1 MKIVIAP
8 DSFKGSLS
16 AVEAAEAMAC
26 GVLRAKPEAK
36 IVKIPLAD
44 GGEGTTAVLVSALKG
59 ELCECLAQNP
69 IGREISACYGVVAV
83 DGVQT
88 AIIEV
93 AAASGL
99 TLVDDK
105 ERNALRASSYGTG
118 QLIRDAL
125 DRGFRNFII
134 GLGGSATTD
143 AGKGMLEALGVRFY
157 DESGKLLCDGG
168 GSLSL
173 LSQIDISE
181 MDERLQECNFRV
193 MCDVENVLYG
203 ETGAAY
209 IFAPQ
214 KGATSEDV
222 LILNCGLQRFA
233 ECVKRDLKCDISRV
247 LGGGAAGGLGA
258 ALVAFFNAKLVS
270 GAELLLKVTDFDKN
284 LNDADLV
291 LTGEGKIDSQ
301 TMMGKLL
308 SHVLRSA
315 SSRNV
320 PVVAFAGVVEG
331 KGALVKSG
339 FKDVCC
345 INRNGEKMEIVM
357 NKNVALNNLADSVF
371 NFCQDYKS

>member
-16 AVEAAEAMAC
+16 AVEAVEAMAC
-26 GVLRAKPEAK
+26 GVLRAKPESE

-59 ELCECLAQNP
+59 EICECLAQNP
-69 IGREISACYGVVAV
+69 IGREVSACYGVVKV

-99 TLVDDK
+99 TLVDDN

-118 QLIRDAL
+118 QLIKDAL
-125 DRGFRNFII
+125 DKGYRNFII

-143 AGKGMLEALGVRFY
+143 AGKGLLEALGVKFY
-157 DESGKLLCDGG
+157 EENGDVLSDGG
-168 GSLSL
+168 GSLPL
-173 LSQIDISE
+173 LSRIEISE
-181 MDERLQECNFRV
+181 MDARLQDCKFRV
-193 MCDVENVLYG
+193 MCDVDNVLYG

-214 KGATSEDV
+214 KGATPEDV
-222 LILNCGLQRFA
+222 LILDDGLQRFA
-233 ECVKRDLKCDISRV
+233 ECVNRDLKSDISRV
-247 LGGGAAGGLGA
+247 LGGGAAGGIGA
-258 ALVAFFNAKLVS
+258 ALVAFLDAELVS
-270 GAELLLKVTDFDKN
+270 GAELVLEVTDFDKR
-284 LNDADLV
+284 LEGADLV

-308 SHVLRSA
+308 SHVLTKA
-315 SSRNV
+315 SVLDV
-320 PVVAFAGVVEG
+320 PVVVFAGVVED
-331 KGALVKSG
+331 KEALMKSG

-345 INRNGEKMEIVM
+345 INQNGVKLDIAM
-357 NKNVALNNLADSVF
+357 KSDVAANNLTNSVF
-371 NFCQDYKS
+371 NFLKEPVV